1 MQHHSC
7 SYNYCVSSDTIR
19 RPGPWGHY
27 SRFITLAINSWPDS
41 LGGKNKTHPQGNS
54 LTQLLPWKRNRHY
67 SQLWRIL
74 VGSSKATEKAANPQ
88 KTLLSSCG
96 DSGRPEGRTQDGP
109 EQRSCG
115 QTRQITDRLRQ
126 PFPTLSISGHTETH
140 R

>member
-1 MQHHSC
+1 MTLLENQVHGATIL
-7 SYNYCVSSDTIR
+7 VSLHLPSIA
-19 RPGPWGHY
+19 GQ
-27 SRFITLAINSWPDS
+27 SL

-96 DSGRPEGRTQDGP
+96 DSGRPEGWTQDGP
-109 EQRSCG
+109 EQQMRLWANAPNR
-115 QTRQITDRLRQ
+115 RQAEAAISHPVHLRAHRNSSVK
-126 PFPTLSISGHTETH
+126 LRHTQNALL
-140 R
+140 